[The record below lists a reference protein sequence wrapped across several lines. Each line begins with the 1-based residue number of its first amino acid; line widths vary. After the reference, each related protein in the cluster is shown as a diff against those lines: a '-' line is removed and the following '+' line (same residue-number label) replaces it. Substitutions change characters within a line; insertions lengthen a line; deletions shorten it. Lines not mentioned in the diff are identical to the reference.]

1 MGPPY
6 RSVLALGAKTPRFAF
21 NFRYRFSMS
30 VTVPLNDMTVTEKL
44 QLMEALWEDL
54 SRNADALESP
64 EWHREVL
71 EERERRIASGEAHF
85 SGWEQAKAD
94 IRKRVS

>member
-1 MGPPY
+1 MT
-6 RSVLALGAKTPRFAF
+6 LKLT
-21 NFRYRFSMS
+21 
-30 VTVPLNDMTVTEKL
+30 MTVTPKHALQRFPMPVTLPLDEMTVAEKL
-44 QLMEALWEDL
+44 QLMEALWENL

-71 EERERRIASGEAHF
+71 EDRQRRIASGEAHF
-85 SGWEQAKAD
+85 SEWEQAKAD